1 MSWAYE
7 GVQCYVAAKALAN
20 HHPLYRSWNGS
31 DHFYTSS
38 KAEYDGL
45 PNKYK
50 REGIACYVATT
61 KIPGHTELYRLYKGK
76 IDDHFYTTSSSEKNK
91 AVSSYG
97 YKYEGV
103 VGYVATSPSVDH
115 SEFYRAWN
123 PVIGDHFYTRNVKE
137 IDDNGPT
144 RTANQLKTVLKNQLG
159 SYYKSVKQFYAD
171 GRYFCPTE
179 AVAKE
184 IIKAAKVDQKRY
196 ISSVFD
202 CDDFAHLLKSAFIE
216 DAYDSGRRSMP
227 YAMGIIWGSKPA
239 HAMNFIVL
247 GDGKNFT
254 VRIIEPQTGKLHK
267 PAEKKLQEIYLLIA

>member
-7 GVQCYVAAKALAN
+7 GIQCYVAAVALAN
-20 HHPLYRSWNGS
+20 HHPLYRSWDGS

-45 PNKYK
+45 PAKYRK
-50 REGIACYVATT
+50 EGIACYVATT
-61 KIPGHTELYRLYKGK
+61 KIPGHTELYRLYNGN
-76 IDDHFYTTSSSEKNK
+76 IDDHFYTTSSGEKDN
-91 AVSSYG
+91 AVKFGG

-103 VGYVATSPSVDH
+103 TGYVATNPSVDH

-123 PVIGDHFYTRNVKE
+123 PEIGDHFYTRSVKE

-144 RTANQLKTVLKNQLG
+144 RTSSQLKTILKNQLG
-159 SYYKSVKQFYAD
+159 DYYKNLKQFYAD
-171 GRYFCPTE
+171 GNYFCPTE
-179 AVAKE
+179 AVTKE
-184 IIKAAKVDQKRY
+184 IITAAKVDQKRY
-196 ISSVFD
+196 ISEVFD

-227 YAMGIIWGSKPA
+227 YAMGIIWGDKPA

-254 VRIIEPQTGKLHK
+254 VRVIEPQTGKLHD
-267 PAEKKLQEIYLLIA
+267 PTEKKLQEIYLLIA